1 MANNKNK
8 YIVRVIRTKRQFAV
22 IEVEAT
28 DREQAKEIAIDK
40 SSDDNFEDWR
50 NGFSEVYS
58 DEVQRLPEK

>member
-1 MANNKNK
+1 MANNTNK
-8 YIVRVIRTKRQFAV
+8 YIVRVIRTKREFAV

-50 NGFSEVYS
+50 NEISEVYS
-58 DEVQRLPEK
+58 DEVQRLPKK